1 MRDLTLKFVDKAEF
15 SAFLDEIEWHDN
27 DELQNAIM
35 LDVIGTT
42 YTVIA
47 RSDDGEEIAQKN
59 DGYFVNVR
67 IIDDKFDAVIFND
80 YVVELDQ
87 PIREWA

>member
-1 MRDLTLKFVDKAEF
+1 MRDLTLKFADKAEF
-15 SAFLDEIEWHDN
+15 SAFLGKINWDDN
-27 DELQNAIM
+27 ESIQDAIL
-35 LDVIGTT
+35 LDVIGNT

-47 RSDDGEEIAQKN
+47 RSDDGEEIARKN

-67 IIDDKFDAVIFND
+67 IIDDKFDAVIFNG

>member
-1 MRDLTLKFVDKAEF
+1 MRDLTLKFADKADF
-15 SAFLDEIEWHDN
+15 SAFLGKINWDDN
-27 DELQNAIM
+27 ESIQGAIL
-35 LDVIGTT
+35 LDVIGNS

-47 RSDDGEEIAQKN
+47 RSDDGDEIVRKN

-67 IIDDKFDAVIFND
+67 IIDDKFDAVIFNG

>member
-1 MRDLTLKFVDKAEF
+1 MKDLTLKFADKAEF

-35 LDVIGTT
+35 IDVIGYT
-42 YTVIA
+42 YKVISVTDDGDEIA
-47 RSDDGEEIAQKN
+47 RKN

-67 IIDDKFDAVIFND
+67 IIDDKFDAVIFNG